1 MTDGDWAA
9 AALAGGEMA
18 NQPSK
23 DEFLATLR
31 NSGLLS
37 EEDLNKALD
46 ELRAAG
52 IDPADGPSLAD
63 ALVKREVVTTWQSE
77 MLLKGK
83 HRGFHLGPYKLL
95 RPLGQGAMG
104 HVFLAQHVMMQR
116 NCAIKLLAQKYR
128 KDPDLLARFQV
139 EARAI
144 AAFDHPNI
152 VRAYDFNRDTSTG
165 SELYYLVMEY
175 VEGQDLQRIVEK
187 EGVMDY
193 QRAADFIRQAAVGLA
208 NAHQAG
214 FIHRDIKPA
223 NLLVDGKG
231 VLKILDLGLARLAQG
246 PSEAAQTGNWVSGT
260 PDYIA
265 PEQILNRP
273 DLDGRA
279 DIYSLGLTFYFLLVG
294 RRPYIKKTMP
304 EILAAHCKEALQPI
318 EASRPDVPYDLIS
331 IIDRMTA
338 KTPDRRFESADEL
351 ASTLQTW
358 LQDETCGQ
366 SSRLAA
372 FKTAA
377 LRSRH
382 REAADGSDGNSL
394 SSTSIDLDLAPI
406 EESPSPP
413 TVSMK
418 LPSAGTHHS
427 KSGDKAAVPALGEQ
441 EGHQDQKG
449 PGSKSGTS
457 TAAKVQA
464 GVISVP
470 SLSPGGDSTASL
482 ATAVSLSNLPPE
494 PDAAAMAA
502 LKPKR
507 RPKTFG
513 ERLAEGTKERPM
525 FWVEMG
531 VLLLLAL
538 VSVVIVILSLALPN
552 YGIERSELPRAGSDR
567 VSASLGA
574 PKPLTSTQLSIH
586 RRLES

>member
-1 MTDGDWAA
+1 
-9 AALAGGEMA
+9 MA
-18 NQPSK
+18 NPPSI
-23 DEFLATLR
+23 DDFLGTLR
-31 NSGLLS
+31 SSGLMT
-37 EEDLNKALD
+37 EEEIGKALD
-46 ELRAAG
+46 EMRAAG
-52 IDPADGPSLAD
+52 IDPTDAASLAD
-63 ALVKREVVTTWQSE
+63 AFVKRELLTAWQAE

-83 HRGFHLGPYKLL
+83 CRGFHLGPYVLL

-104 HVFLAQHVMMQR
+104 HVFLAQHTMMRR

-128 KDPDLLARFQV
+128 QDPDLLARFQV

-165 SELYYLVMEY
+165 SELLYLVMEY

-193 QRAADFIRQAAVGLA
+193 TRAADFIRQAAVGLA

-223 NLLVDGKG
+223 NLLVDSKG

-246 PSEAAQTGNWVSGT
+246 PSEIAQNGNWVSGT

-279 DIYSLGLTFYFLLVG
+279 DIYSLGLTFYYLLVG

-318 EASRPDVPYDLIS
+318 QASRPDVPYDLIS
-331 IIDRMTA
+331 IIERMTA
-338 KTPDRRFESADEL
+338 KLPDRRFASADEL
-351 ASTLQTW
+351 ATTLQTW
-358 LQDETCGQ
+358 LQDETAGQ
-366 SSRLAA
+366 SSRLAV

-377 LRSRH
+377 LRSRQ
-382 REAADGSDGNSL
+382 RD
-394 SSTSIDLDLAPI
+394 SSEGIEIGPPSSSVDLDLAPI

-427 KSGDKAAVPALGEQ
+427 KSGTKGTVPTSLEPDDSAKAAAGTAKADATAQINVPL
-441 EGHQDQKG
+441 
-449 PGSKSGTS
+449 
-457 TAAKVQA
+457 
-464 GVISVP
+464 
-470 SLSPGGDSTASL
+470 LSPAGDSTASL
-482 ATAVSLSNLPPE
+482 AEAVALANLPPE
-494 PDAAAMAA
+494 PDAAAIAA
-502 LKPKR
+502 AARIVTKR
-507 RPKTFG
+507 KQRSFW
-513 ERLAEGTKERPM
+513 ERLVEGVSENPF

-531 VLLLLAL
+531 VLVLLAI
-538 VSVVIVILSLALPN
+538 VSIVIVIVSLTLPN
-552 YGIERSELPRAGSDR
+552 YGIERSELRPAASVQTSD
-567 VSASLGA
+567 GDGG
-574 PKPLTSTQLSIH
+574 PQSI
-586 RRLES
+586 SKS

>member
-1 MTDGDWAA
+1 
-9 AALAGGEMA
+9 MA

-23 DEFLATLR
+23 DEFLATLH
-31 NSGLLS
+31 NSGLLP
-37 EEDLNKALD
+37 EEDLRKALD
-46 ELRAAG
+46 DLQAAG
-52 IDPADGPSLAD
+52 IDPADGQALAD
-63 ALVKREVVTTWQSE
+63 ELVKRDLLTAWQSE
-77 MLLKGK
+77 ALLKGK
-83 HRGFHLGPYKLL
+83 HKGFLLGAGTYKLL

-104 HVFLAQHVMMQR
+104 HVYLAQHVMMRR
-116 NCAIKLLAQKYR
+116 NCAIKLLAAKYR

-165 SELYYLVMEY
+165 AELYYLVMEY

-187 EGVMDY
+187 DGVMDY
-193 QRAADFIRQAAVGLA
+193 QRAADFMRQAAVGLA

-223 NLLVDGKG
+223 NLLVDSKG

-246 PSEAAQTGNWVSGT
+246 PSEVAQAGNWVSGT

-279 DIYSLGLTFYFLLVG
+279 DIYSLGLTFYYLLVG

-318 EASRPDVPYDLIS
+318 EASRPDVPYDLIN
-331 IIDRMTA
+331 IIERMTA
-338 KTPDRRFESADEL
+338 KLPDRRFASADEL

-372 FKTAA
+372 FKSAA
-377 LRSRH
+377 LRSRQ
-382 REAADGSDGNSL
+382 REGADGSGSGPQAP
-394 SSTSIDLDLAPI
+394 SIDLDLAPI
-406 EESPSPP
+406 EESPAPP

-418 LPSAGTHHS
+418 SPGSGTNHS
-427 KSGDKAAVPALGEQ
+427 KSGEKGGDATSPESDDHSALKVASG
-441 EGHQDQKG
+441 
-449 PGSKSGTS
+449 KSGVS
-457 TAAKVQA
+457 GKVKTAGGTGRIKV
-464 GVISVP
+464 P
-470 SLSPGGDSTASL
+470 PLSSGGESTASL
-482 ATAVSLSNLPPE
+482 AQAVALSNLPPE
-494 PDAAAMAA
+494 PDAAMLAA
-502 LKPKR
+502 LKPKKK
-507 RPKTFG
+507 PKGFW
-513 ERLAEGTKERPM
+513 ERLAEGTKKRPM

-531 VLLLLAL
+531 VLLILAL
-538 VSVVIVILSLALPN
+538 VSVVIVILSLTLRD
-552 YGIERSELPRAGSDR
+552 YGIERSELSRAGSDR
-567 VSASLGA
+567 VSVTTISEAA
-574 PKPLTSTQLSIH
+574 QVRSTINS
-586 RRLES
+586 SPA